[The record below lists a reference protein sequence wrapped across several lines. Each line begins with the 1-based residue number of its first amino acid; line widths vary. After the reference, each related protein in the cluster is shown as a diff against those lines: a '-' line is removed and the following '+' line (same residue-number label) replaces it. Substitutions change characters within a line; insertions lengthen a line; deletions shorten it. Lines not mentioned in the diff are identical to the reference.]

1 MCGACGSCYSEPHVE
16 ILLAGL
22 GFAYLIGSMVVNLV
36 GIAFIVYFVVKGQW
50 LQAIFSLLARKE
62 LVGFMYG
69 ESKRLTEVVGTHD

>member
-1 MCGACGSCYSEPHVE
+1 
-16 ILLAGL
+16 
-22 GFAYLIGSMVVNLV
+22 MVVNLV